1 MVLTSIIIG
10 LGITHILVLSRV
22 LIGEHRRSR
31 GFIPQGRMALCISGG
46 CDTSG
51 LHSRVDP
58 RLRRWSSI
66 EKHPRSFLMAVVF
79 LLWLVIVGF
88 EIIPQPQ
95 FSVGWKHH
103 QYLSKILRWKM
114 STFVIAISY
123 LAMALAALAMEF
135 AFHILGLV
143 TSGRFIGPTARIFS
157 WP

>member
-1 MVLTSIIIG
+1 VMVLTSIIIG
-10 LGITHILVLSRV
+10 LGITHILVGIGSAIDRLSGHGHRLQLSWAHGAWLAALFVWNGVV
-22 LIGEHRRSR
+22 LVVAVPPAG
-31 GFIPQGRMALCISGG
+31 ALE
-46 CDTSG
+46 D
-51 LHSRVDP
+51 
-58 RLRRWSSI
+58 
-66 EKHPRSFLMAVVF
+66 FMAVVF

-88 EIIPQPQ
+88 EIIPQSQ
-95 FSVGWKHH
+95 FSVGGKHH
-103 QYLSKILRWKM
+103 RYLSKILRWKM